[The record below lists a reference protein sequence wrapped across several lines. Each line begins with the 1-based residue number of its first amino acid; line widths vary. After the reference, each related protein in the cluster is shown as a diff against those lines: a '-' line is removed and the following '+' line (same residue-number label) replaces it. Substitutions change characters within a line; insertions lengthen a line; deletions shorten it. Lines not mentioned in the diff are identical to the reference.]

1 MLVSK
6 SDSPPY
12 KSREVVETQR
22 KQPQQHGNNNFK
34 MTGFHYHHHHHH
46 NNNNNNL
53 AAEIQRPHST
63 APAIQQQQQRNHH
76 HHPQLQRPYHA
87 YNAPWTASTSKYQH
101 YTPPLPKNKPLPSS
115 TSTSPVHTP
124 HLTPPSPLIRP
135 SKLMYH
141 SLTRA
146 NSLPDKPQRPITARS
161 VTTSSPRVNPPPKP
175 SLSIKR
181 THTSPG
187 PTRARL
193 PTSPKPASAVTVAS
207 GLTVSGR
214 MVEYESDHTC
224 RREAL
229 SRVLRAVSQSGSG
242 RSRHHDHQSSSGGPS
257 PSYTVS
263 SGGENERTRS
273 AGGMTP
279 SRSQEGFRRSH
290 RSGGR
295 TTPSSTPPTPT
306 VIVLSSSSS
315 RPQNDNDETK
325 TDQED
330 DDGFPF
336 RYTNNNCHLHPPPP
350 PPGSQASGYISFASL
365 NLFAPPSPPE
375 SCAGGFL
382 ADDEQEII
390 HSDALMIHPKPI
402 RLKLPH
408 SSRT

>member
-1 MLVSK
+1 MPHGLPALQNTSTIHPTTK
-6 SDSPPY
+6 EQPTTIIHFDFPCSHSP
-12 KSREVVETQR
+12 S
-22 KQPQQHGNNNFK
+22 
-34 MTGFHYHHHHHH
+34 
-46 NNNNNNL
+46 
-53 AAEIQRPHST
+53 HST
-63 APAIQQQQQRNHH
+63 
-76 HHPQLQRPYHA
+76 
-87 YNAPWTASTSKYQH
+87 
-101 YTPPLPKNKPLPSS
+101 
-115 TSTSPVHTP
+115 
-124 HLTPPSPLIRP
+124 SPLIRP

-181 THTSPG
+181 TQTSPG

-207 GLTVSGR
+207 GLTVS
-214 MVEYESDHTC
+214 VEW
-224 RREAL
+224 L
-229 SRVLRAVSQSGSG
+229 STNPIILVEGLL
-242 RSRHHDHQSSSGGPS
+242 PS
-257 PSYTVS
+257 PYNT
-263 SGGENERTRS
+263 SGIKKILMAFFSTFPNERKKGRPFREFLKQLVNQVAEDRDIMITKRVVEDLVQVTQPVVEEK
-273 AGGMTP
+273 MNERVQRTP

-325 TDQED
+325 TDQRRRRWI
-330 DDGFPF
+330 PF
-336 RYTNNNCHLHPPPP
+336 RYTYNNCHLHPPP

>member
-1 MLVSK
+1 MLR
-6 SDSPPY
+6 
-12 KSREVVETQR
+12 SRR
-22 KQPQQHGNNNFK
+22 NPKKAAQQHEHNFK

-46 NNNNNNL
+46 NNNNNNNL

-63 APAIQQQQQRNHH
+63 APANNSSNREITIIIHSYNDHITPTMPHGLPALQNTSTIHPHYPRTNHY
-76 HHPQLQRPYHA
+76 HHPLRL
-87 YNAPWTASTSKYQH
+87 
-101 YTPPLPKNKPLPSS
+101 PL
-115 TSTSPVHTP
+115 
-124 HLTPPSPLIRP
+124 
-135 SKLMYH
+135 
-141 SLTRA
+141 LTRA

-242 RSRHHDHQSSSGGPS
+242 RSRHHDRQSSSGGPS
-257 PSYTVS
+257 PSYTAS